1 MPPEAYS
8 NDYWELN
15 ERQEIIGFR
24 NDYPNYKIVENQT
37 TKNQTEGITKKGK
50 KCFNNGNNGMNSSS
64 KDSLISCNSNNN
76 SVTIVTPSNTDN
88 IFVENIPREDN
99 FEDSSGNDIKDSD
112 SIVNENHFESHTFG
126 PSFKLNKNESDINL
140 KNNTFN
146 YKEERT
152 RKYNKHNKK
161 AGSKA
166 SSSTASKI
174 PIHSRPVD
182 QEYYN
187 LESTY
192 GKTAGANS
200 SISAT
205 NNHRKNL
212 KLRQQNMDHDYRYEN
227 LLITVSD

>member
-1 MPPEAYS
+1 MPPEACS
-8 NDYWELN
+8 NDYWEV
-15 ERQEIIGFR
+15 
-24 NDYPNYKIVENQT
+24 NDTEETEFNKGYHHYKIVEPP
-37 TKNQTEGITKKGK
+37 TKNQKEDITKTGK
-50 KCFNNGNNGMNSSS
+50 KFVDYGKNGMNSSS
-64 KDSLISCNSNNN
+64 KDSLISCNSNNTN
-76 SVTIVTPSNTDN
+76 SVTIVTPSKTDN
-88 IFVENIPREDN
+88 IFVEDNPREDN
-99 FEDSSGNDIKDSD
+99 FEDSSGNDNKDSD

-126 PSFKLNKNESDINL
+126 TSFKLNKKDLNST
-140 KNNTFN
+140 NNTFN

-152 RKYNKHNKK
+152 HKYNKYNKK
-161 AGSKA
+161 SGSKA

-174 PIHSRPVD
+174 PIHSRPGD

-212 KLRQQNMDHDYRYEN
+212 KLRQQNMDHDYRYKN
-227 LLITVSD
+227 G